1 MQFKDIIKAE
11 LDRRAAEDPQ
21 FALKYNDTSR
31 KKSIDECVKFIY
43 GEILNKYVKE
53 RRNVQVAAPTRD
65 EVFGL
70 AVHYYDED
78 NIKVRPLSGVAVRA
92 AGSARSTSES
102 RAKKSD
108 KETVKPTQKAA
119 EKAPKREKKPAAE
132 KKPKQKKTTVDD
144 MFFGSL
150 FDASMFE

>member
-21 FALKYNDTSR
+21 FALKYNDASR

-43 GEILNKYVKE
+43 GEILNSYVKE
-53 RRNVQVAAPTRD
+53 HRGVQVAAPTRD

-78 NIKVRPLSGVAVRA
+78 NIKVRPLSGVAVGA
-92 AGSARSTSES
+92 AGSARSTSNSSAKTKDKES
-102 RAKKSD
+102 VEATAKRAGNEKKHAKK
-108 KETVKPTQKAA
+108 
-119 EKAPKREKKPAAE
+119 
-132 KKPKQKKTTVDD
+132 TVDED
-144 MFFGSL
+144 NFFGSL

>member
-1 MQFKDIIKAE
+1 MEFKDIIKAE
-11 LDRRAAEDPQ
+11 LDRRAAEDAQ
-21 FALKYNDTSR
+21 FALKYNDQTR

-43 GEILNKYVKE
+43 GEVLNKYIKD

-78 NIKVRPLSGVAVRA
+78 NIKVRDLTGVGVHT
-92 AGSARSTSES
+92 AGSVRSASNSSAKTKDKES
-102 RAKKSD
+102 VDAAAKRAGNEKKRAKQ
-108 KETVKPTQKAA
+108 TA
-119 EKAPKREKKPAAE
+119 
-132 KKPKQKKTTVDD
+132 VDD
-144 MFFGSL
+144 CFFGSL

>member
-1 MQFKDIIKAE
+1 MEFKDIIKAE
-11 LDRRAAEDPQ
+11 LDRRAAEDAQ
-21 FALKYNDTSR
+21 FALKYNDQTR

-43 GEILNKYVKE
+43 GEILNKYVKD

-78 NIKVRPLSGVAVRA
+78 NIKVRDLAGVGVHA
-92 AGSARSTSES
+92 ARSDRSAS
-102 RAKKSD
+102 NLSAKTKD
-108 KETVKPTQKAA
+108 KESVDAA
-119 EKAPKREKKPAAE
+119 AKRAGNEKKRS
-132 KKPKQKKTTVDD
+132 KQTAVDD
-144 MFFGSL
+144 GFFGSL

>member
-1 MQFKDIIKAE
+1 MEFKDIIKAE
-11 LDRRAAEDPQ
+11 LDRRAAEDAQ
-21 FALKYNDTSR
+21 FALKYNDQTR

-43 GEILNKYVKE
+43 GEILNKYVKD

-78 NIKVRPLSGVAVRA
+78 NIKVRALSGVAVRA
-92 AGSARSTSES
+92 AGSARSASES

-108 KETVKPTQKAA
+108 KETVKTAPKVA
-119 EKAPKREKKPAAE
+119 EKAPKRESKPKTE
-132 KKPKQKKTTVDD
+132 KKPKKTAVDD
-144 MFFGSL
+144 AFFGSL

>member
-21 FALKYNDTSR
+21 FALKYNDASR

-43 GEILNKYVKE
+43 GEILNSYVKE
-53 RRNVQVAAPTRD
+53 HRGVQVAAPTRD

-78 NIKVRPLSGVAVRA
+78 NIKVRPLSGVAVGA

-119 EKAPKREKKPAAE
+119 EKAPKREKKP
-132 KKPKQKKTTVDD
+132 KQKKTTVDD

>member
-1 MQFKDIIKAE
+1 MEFKDIIKAE
-11 LDRRAAEDPQ
+11 LDRRAAEDAQ
-21 FALKYNDTSR
+21 FALKYNDASR

-43 GEILNKYVKE
+43 GEVLNKYIKD

-78 NIKVRPLSGVAVRA
+78 NIKVRALSGVAVRA

-108 KETVKPTQKAA
+108 KETIKTAPKVA
-119 EKAPKREKKPAAE
+119 EKAPKRESKPKTE
-132 KKPKQKKTTVDD
+132 KKQKKTVVDD
-144 MFFGSL
+144 AFFGSL